1 MGESMSFLEHKI
13 MLIFLILMLCTKK
26 CYRKRQKQI
35 DFAVNTAG
43 ISYKEPLAAMDNQA
57 ISESVNT
64 NYLGMINIASLPYL
78 KESKG
83 QLLFF
88 TSSSCPRASH

>member
-1 MGESMSFLEHKI
+1 
-13 MLIFLILMLCTKK
+13 MLQKK
-26 CYRKRQKQI
+26 QKQI

-64 NYLGMINIASLPYL
+64 NYLGMINIALAPHL

-88 TSSSCPRASH
+88 TSSSYTRGRAFLASIPQQSSYGEFRSRIAQEWKF